1 MEESIRKADIL
12 IEALPYLQAF
22 RGKVMVVK
30 YGGSAVDNPVAMK
43 GILQDLVFLS
53 AVGIHAVLV
62 HGGGPMITRKLSAAG
77 KTSAFI
83 DGMRVTDRDT
93 IRVVHQELTA
103 VNKRLVAQVKELSG
117 HAEGLG
123 PSRRVVVA
131 EPHPRAAELGF
142 VGVVKTI
149 HTGPLRE
156 LFARHAI
163 PVVSPVGVATDN
175 GQLYNIN
182 ADDVA
187 CEVAAG
193 LKAEKLV
200 LLTNVR
206 GILRQANDQHSLMST
221 LSVKDARTLME
232 RGVIQEGMIPK
243 VTACIDALR
252 HGVKKTHIIDASI
265 PHAMLLEIFTKQG
278 IGTEIIR
285 S

>member
-149 HTGPLRE
+149 HTAPLRNAF
-156 LFARHAI
+156 LRGAI
-163 PVVSPVGVATDN
+163 PVLSPVGLSTD
-175 GQLYNIN
+175 GQLYNVN

-187 CEVAAG
+187 SETAAR

-206 GILRQANDQHSLMST
+206 GILRQAGDVSSLIST
-221 LSVKDARTLME
+221 LSTKEAKMLME
-232 RGVIQEGMIPK
+232 RQVIQEGMIPK
-243 VTACIDALR
+243 VGACIGALR
-252 HGVKKTHIIDASI
+252 GGVKKTHVIDAAL
-265 PHAMLLEIFTKQG
+265 PHAMLLEIFTKKG
-278 IGTEIIR
+278 IGTEIVK
-285 S
+285 